1 MVSQSAA
8 RIDRDMEERDSHR
21 LRPCLVRN
29 SSEFHQQTETIMKI
43 LTLIIKKQWFDA
55 ILSGEKTVETREV
68 RPTNTKYISY
78 RDNNTGRMYKKDT
91 DVPESAWDSDKGVD
105 TVVNS
110 YDAIRFWVGYAP
122 NRPGALVEVKG
133 AELVEIRDEET
144 KEPIVY

>member
-1 MVSQSAA
+1 
-8 RIDRDMEERDSHR
+8 
-21 LRPCLVRN
+21 
-29 SSEFHQQTETIMKI
+29 MKI

-105 TVVNS
+105 TVVNG

-133 AELVEIRDEET
+133 AELVEICDEET
-144 KEPIVY
+144 KEPIVYEYEGNLYTALEIDYFLGKIIEKVNC